1 VKDTRAEVALVADD
15 DRVSA
20 KIFAP
25 VDGRNVLTELKT
37 GEAVIGI
44 ETGFA
49 RSDTWLT
56 RLCGFTKVFS

>member
-1 VKDTRAEVALVADD
+1 MKDTRAEVALVADD

-49 RSDTWLT
+49 RGHT
-56 RLCGFTKVFS
+56 RFANLVDLVSELN

>member
-1 VKDTRAEVALVADD
+1 MKDTRAEIALVADD

-20 KIFAP
+20 EVFAP
-25 VDGRNVLTELKT
+25 VDGRHVLTKLKT

-49 RSDTWLT
+49 RSHTWLA
-56 RLCGFTKVFS
+56 